1 MSLLAGNVLTMADWL
16 KRIEP
21 DGTIADIVELLR
33 QDNAILDDMQFME
46 ANERTGH
53 VMTQRVGLPTVYYR
67 MINQGVPPSKSQTA
81 QINEGIAM
89 MEAWSEVD
97 AKLAE
102 LSGDA
107 AAFRLSEAK
116 AFIQSMNHEAASTIF
131 YGNAGVA
138 PEEFT
143 GLAPRYSSLSAGNGE
158 NIIDAG
164 GEDSVNASAWLVVWG
179 EQTVFGL
186 FPKGSK
192 AGLQQYDYGEVTVE
206 VSGGVGG
213 NRMRALQSRF
223 TWDLGLGLRDWRFV
237 ARVANIDVA
246 NLASGTGAADLTES
260 MILAESRIPNLR
272 AGRAVWY
279 VGRTVYTHLDLQGRA
294 DVSAGA
300 GLTYETLDGRPRR
313 TFRGIPIERVDAL
326 LDTESRVI

>member
-1 MSLLAGNVLTMADWL
+1 MALLAGNVLTMADWL

-33 QDNAILDDMQFME
+33 QDNPILDDMLFME

-53 VMTQRVGLPTVYYR
+53 VMTQRVGLPTVYFR
-67 MINQGVPPSKSQTA
+67 MINQGIPPSKSQTV

-102 LSGDA
+102 LSGDVN
-107 AAFRLSEAK
+107 AFRFSESK
-116 AFIQSMNHEAASTIF
+116 AFIQAMNHEAASTLF

-143 GLAPRYSSLSAGNGE
+143 GFAPRYSSLSAGNGE

-164 GEDSVNASAWLVVWG
+164 GTGSDNASAWLVVWG

-192 AGLQQYDYGEVTVE
+192 AGLQQFDYGEVTVE

-223 TWDLGLGLRDWRFV
+223 TWDLGLGLRDWRAV
-237 ARVANIDVA
+237 ARVANIDVSD
-246 NLASGTGAADLTES
+246 LGGVSAADLTEK
-260 MILAESRIPNLR
+260 MILAENRIPNLR

-279 VGRTVYTHLDLQGRA
+279 VGRTLFTHLDLQGRA
-294 DVSAGA
+294 DVAAGA

-313 TFRGIPIERVDAL
+313 TFRGTPIERVDAL
-326 LDTESRVI
+326 LDTEARVV